1 MTDGSGDDTDEADR
15 LTAGLEEA
23 RMSAAHR
30 TGLAK
35 LPNVI
40 EWLTHAMGGAA
51 KNRSVTLF
59 GR

>member
-1 MTDGSGDDTDEADR
+1 
-15 LTAGLEEA
+15 
-23 RMSAAHR
+23 MSAAHK

-51 KNRSVTLF
+51 KGRSVMQDAL
-59 GR
+59 